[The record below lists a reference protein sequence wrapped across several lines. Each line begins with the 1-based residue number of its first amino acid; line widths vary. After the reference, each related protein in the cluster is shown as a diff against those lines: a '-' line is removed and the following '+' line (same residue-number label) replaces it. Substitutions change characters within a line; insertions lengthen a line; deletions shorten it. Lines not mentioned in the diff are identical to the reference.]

1 MGLLEQQ
8 MREKNK
14 IAFTVATIVA
24 GLETL
29 LALLSFTQSNT
40 NMTLAVVRTAVC
52 IAALVIMIV
61 TYNKNKA
68 GDGFEKICMLTL
80 IAVYAVYSLTV
91 RRIDMY
97 AFMFPILFTMIVYM
111 HPQWVL
117 IGGAAFSVVN
127 AIKVVLCKIQYADD
141 QSMFATSVVQ
151 LIFAVAVTVV
161 AYLIVKML
169 QKHHKEDKDE
179 VEHRA
184 KEQQTVAE
192 NIIQLSDELVHM
204 FEQAKNKSE
213 QLTASMEA
221 SNDSVREIAL
231 GIKSTAESI
240 EHQTNMTSD
249 IQNSIQNAGDSTS
262 HMKEVVEISTTT
274 VKDGAS
280 LIEELREQAI
290 GTAEVNRQTRDTTE
304 ELNHRIKEVEE
315 IVGTILSISD
325 QTNLLALNASIE
337 AARAG
342 EAGKGFA
349 VVADEIRNLSEE
361 TKESTGKITD
371 IIEKLTVNVEEA
383 SENMRKSTESVEKQ
397 NEMITTTAENFKAI
411 EEKMQEAYTEVQSL
425 SHEVGDILSSNKQ
438 IGDSIADLSATSEEV
453 AASSESCTN
462 IFGQSVED
470 LETLNEQLQEIYR
483 ISENL
488 KEMVEEES
496 DLITADLQD
505 E

>member
-14 IAFTVATIVA
+14 IAFTVAMIVA

-29 LALLSFTQSNT
+29 LALLSLTQSNT
-40 NMTLAVVRTAVC
+40 NMMLAVVRTAVC

-68 GDGFEKICMLTL
+68 GDGFEKICILTL

-127 AIKVVLCKIQYADD
+127 GLKVVLCKIQYADD
-141 QSMFATSVVQ
+141 SAMFATSVVQ
-151 LIFAVAVTVV
+151 LIFAVAVTIV

-192 NIIQLSDELVHM
+192 NIIRLSDELVHM

-249 IQNSIQNAGDSTS
+249 IQSSIQNAGDSTS

-342 EAGKGFA
+342 EAGKG

-383 SENMRKSTESVEKQ
+383 SENMRESTESVEKQ
-397 NEMITTTAENFKAI
+397 NEMITTTAENFKVI

-496 DLITADLQD
+496 DLMTAELQD

>member
-1 MGLLEQQ
+1 
-8 MREKNK
+8 
-14 IAFTVATIVA
+14 
-24 GLETL
+24 
-29 LALLSFTQSNT
+29 
-40 NMTLAVVRTAVC
+40 
-52 IAALVIMIV
+52 
-61 TYNKNKA
+61 
-68 GDGFEKICMLTL
+68 
-80 IAVYAVYSLTV
+80 
-91 RRIDMY
+91 
-97 AFMFPILFTMIVYM
+97 
-111 HPQWVL
+111 
-117 IGGAAFSVVN
+117 
-127 AIKVVLCKIQYADD
+127 
-141 QSMFATSVVQ
+141 
-151 LIFAVAVTVV
+151 
-161 AYLIVKML
+161 
-169 QKHHKEDKDE
+169 
-179 VEHRA
+179 
-184 KEQQTVAE
+184 
-192 NIIQLSDELVHM
+192 
-204 FEQAKNKSE
+204 
-213 QLTASMEA
+213 
-221 SNDSVREIAL
+221 
-231 GIKSTAESI
+231 
-240 EHQTNMTSD
+240 
-249 IQNSIQNAGDSTS
+249 
-262 HMKEVVEISTTT
+262 MKEVVEISTTT

-397 NEMITTTAENFKAI
+397 NEMITTTAENFKVI

-496 DLITADLQD
+496 DLITAEL
-505 E
+505 